1 MKIENFGDVT
11 IYSQPNSGA
20 HLNMI
25 HRTDLVG
32 EYILIER
39 EGVTGRRAVMGSPDG
54 NPNGMEFGLVDNG
67 TQRFLAKT
75 DGTIFASSSISG
87 ASLAVTGAISGGA
100 ISGASLAATG
110 AVTGASL
117 AATGAVTGASLA
129 ATGAITGASLT
140 TTGNIKANG
149 GQLEVDNGGFIDG
162 GITPGEQ
169 TTMNISG
176 ADLVILGQDHNLND
190 FLIIGNPVDDASTD
204 GYQFLMWRTATGV
217 VESIGLRV
225 TQIRDSEGTVWYVR
239 NGEILRVG
247 NHSQGWSRIILDLP
261 LAYNSDLE
269 KAKKALEAAAAKVS
283 ETPGMKTGM
292 IGKAEVWGV
301 QALAGEGIIFRM
313 VQQVRP
319 SKKDAIARAL
329 RLEVKKSLDKAGVL
343 LSSPEQRT
351 RAAKK

>member
-1 MKIENFGDVT
+1 MQWLEEMTGDWALLIRIALIIVGLVVLRWVLLVIVRRVVT
-11 IYSQPNSGA
+11 TVTTG
-20 HLNMI
+20 
-25 HRTDLVG
+25 VKK
-32 EYILIER
+32 R
-39 EGVTGRRAVMGSPDG
+39 EGAADTKALDASPLARARIVQRARTI
-54 NPNGMEFGLVDNG
+54 GLVLSNL
-67 TQRFLAKT
+67 TT
-75 DGTIFASSSISG
+75 
-87 ASLAVTGAISGGA
+87 
-100 ISGASLAATG
+100 
-110 AVTGASL
+110 
-117 AATGAVTGASLA
+117 
-129 ATGAITGASLT
+129 ASLT
-140 TTGNIKANG
+140 
-149 GQLEVDNGGFIDG
+149 
-162 GITPGEQ
+162 
-169 TTMNISG
+169 ISAMIAILAELGVAIG
-176 ADLVILGQDHNLND
+176 ALAAGAGILGAALGFGAQSLVRD
-190 FLIIGNPVDDASTD
+190 FLAGLFIVVEDQFGVGDFVDLGS
-204 GYQFLMWRTATGV
+204 ATGV

-225 TQIRDSEGTVWYVR
+225 TQVRDSEGTVWYVR

-283 ETPGMKTGM
+283 EIPGMKTDM

-343 LSSPEQRT
+343 LSSPEQRA